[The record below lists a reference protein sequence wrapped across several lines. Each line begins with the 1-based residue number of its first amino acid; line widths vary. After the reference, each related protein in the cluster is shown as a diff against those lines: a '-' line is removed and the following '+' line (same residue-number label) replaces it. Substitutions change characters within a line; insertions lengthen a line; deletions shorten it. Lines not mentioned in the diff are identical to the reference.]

1 MPDSFRS
8 PVARILRARVGRALA
23 AVILALLPIAC
34 GSATPENTSTDPPP
48 SPSGTLP
55 LAGTEWVLIE
65 LRGEAPAGDAWITL
79 VVGEASAGGSSGCN
93 LYGGT
98 PTVTLDTF
106 TLAEIHVTLRACEDP
121 RLMDQESDYLALLG
135 RPSAYEVRG
144 DTLVLETDGGGRLVF
159 RATAD

>member
-48 SPSGTLP
+48 APSGTVR

-65 LRGEAPAGDAWITL
+65 LRGEAPAGDAGITL

-93 LYGGT
+93 LYGGK
-98 PTVTLDTF
+98 PTVTPDTF
-106 TLAEIHVTLRACEDP
+106 TLAEIHATLRACEDP

-135 RPSAYEVRG
+135 QTSTWEVDG
-144 DTLVLETDGGGRLVF
+144 NTLTLRTNGVTLVF
-159 RATAD
+159 REATD